1 MTATSPG
8 LEATPPAEITLGP
21 WGEIARGWRIILA
34 TIIAIFICILPS
46 YSFSVFVGP
55 LSKAFNK
62 GPAEIT
68 IWMFCWSAGCV
79 CIAPFVGA
87 IADKLGARRVL
98 LAGLPIYGLTL
109 IGTAMFTPTFTM
121 LLVFAALVGATSLT
135 VSAIIGG
142 RLISR
147 YFDRGLG
154 TALGLM
160 SSGIGLGA
168 IFGPSI
174 LQRLVDAHSWQF
186 GYQVMAAATF
196 IAWPILWFLTIPPA
210 AEVKRT
216 EAAAPAI
223 GFTLKEALA
232 KPLFWAMAVGS
243 LAFGVAIAGPAVNM
257 VGFLTST
264 GMTRAFA
271 AGLMGGYGLFTFAGR
286 TLTGI
291 AIDRIPMHI
300 GKVMTLV
307 MTVMG
312 ASFLLIGFGGQVGI
326 LAGIAVLG
334 FFVGAET
341 DCLSYCT
348 VRVFGR
354 RAFGSIY
361 AVLGIVM
368 LYIGT
373 GTGGFLFASTVGA
386 MGGSYHVAFAV
397 WAGIAALSGG
407 LFLVAARAPYLAG
420 TSH

>member
-1 MTATSPG
+1 
-8 LEATPPAEITLGP
+8 
-21 WGEIARGWRIILA
+21 
-34 TIIAIFICILPS
+34 
-46 YSFSVFVGP
+46 
-55 LSKAFNK
+55 
-62 GPAEIT
+62 
-68 IWMFCWSAGCV
+68 
-79 CIAPFVGA
+79 
-87 IADKLGARRVL
+87 
-98 LAGLPIYGLTL
+98 
-109 IGTAMFTPTFTM
+109 
-121 LLVFAALVGATSLT
+121 
-135 VSAIIGG
+135 
-142 RLISR
+142 
-147 YFDRGLG
+147 
-154 TALGLM
+154 
-160 SSGIGLGA
+160 
-168 IFGPSI
+168 
-174 LQRLVDAHSWQF
+174 
-186 GYQVMAAATF
+186 MAAATF